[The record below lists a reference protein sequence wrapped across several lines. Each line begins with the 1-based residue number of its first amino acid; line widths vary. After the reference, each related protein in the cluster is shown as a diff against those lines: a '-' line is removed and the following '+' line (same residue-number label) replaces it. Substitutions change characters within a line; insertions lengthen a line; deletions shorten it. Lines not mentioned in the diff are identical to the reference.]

1 MYFLYA
7 HTSPEYIITSDEIIL
22 DVLPWWQWRKRD
34 PKCATLPLVKGKQS
48 TMAPLTV
55 MTLMESK
62 IIVSFSRTVRVEQIE
77 VRLFDTHKCSL
88 HHSLSMGSPW
98 PTLRMLLL
106 ASLSIAVGHQLDV
119 SSRGRFLWDFSR

>member
-34 PKCATLPLVKGKQS
+34 PKCARLLLVKGKQS

-62 IIVSFSRTVRVEQIE
+62 IIVSF
-77 VRLFDTHKCSL
+77 
-88 HHSLSMGSPW
+88 
-98 PTLRMLLL
+98 L
-106 ASLSIAVGHQLDV
+106 ADSTC
-119 SSRGRFLWDFSR
+119 